1 MLFQRGPSRTNK
13 SSLHMSILGWGSE
26 NDMRVK
32 RRQVHPSTCDPDR
45 APAATTTTT
54 TNFTGPI
61 VPQADRHQQD
71 R

>member
-1 MLFQRGPSRTNK
+1 MLFQRDPSRMNK
-13 SSLHMSILGWGSE
+13 SSPHISILRWSSG
-26 NDMRVK
+26 NDICVK
-32 RRQVHPSTCDPDR
+32 RRQVNPLTCDPNR